1 MAHTIFL
8 SMGSNLGDRL
18 TNLQDAIRSLP
29 PNIQLLSQSQ
39 IYETEPWGYI
49 EQPAFLNLVIKANTE
64 LPPKNVL
71 TFIKDIEVALGRKA
85 TFRFGPRL
93 IDLDILL
100 YDDLVLNS
108 PGLTIPHPRLTERG
122 FVLIPLAELAP
133 DLIHPVTRKTIQQLL
148 STLDTTGVKVFQS
161 QQS

>member
-39 IYETEPWGYI
+39 IYETEPWGYT

-64 LPPKNVL
+64 LSPKNVL

-85 TFRFGPRL
+85 TFRYGPRL

-108 PGLTIPHPRLTERG
+108 PGLTIPHPRLCDRG
-122 FVLIPLAELAP
+122 FVLIPLSEIAP
-133 DLIHPVTRKTIQQLL
+133 DFTHPGNRKTIQQLL
-148 STLDTTGVKVFQS
+148 STIDTTGIKVFQTQKS
-161 QQS
+161 

>member
-39 IYETEPWGYI
+39 IYETEPWGYT

-148 STLDTTGVKVFQS
+148 STIDTTGVKVFQTQKS
-161 QQS
+161 

>member
-29 PNIQLLSQSQ
+29 PIIQLLSQSQ
-39 IYETEPWGYI
+39 IYETEPWGYT
-49 EQPAFLNLVIKANTE
+49 EQPAFLNLVVKASTE
-64 LPPKNVL
+64 LSPKKVL

-108 PGLTIPHPRLTERG
+108 PRLTIPHLRLSERG

-148 STLDTTGVKVFQS
+148 STIDTTGVKVFQS
-161 QQS
+161 PKS

>member
-29 PNIQLLSQSQ
+29 PIIQLLSQSQ
-39 IYETEPWGYI
+39 IYETEPWGYT
-49 EQPAFLNLVIKANTE
+49 EQPAFLNLVVKASTE
-64 LPPKNVL
+64 LSPKKVL

-108 PGLTIPHPRLTERG
+108 PRLTIPHPRLSERG

-148 STLDTTGVKVFQS
+148 STIDTTGVKVFQS
-161 QQS
+161 PKS